1 MNEVKN
7 QNDMVKEILEY
18 LRDDPEGPGRTEF
31 LGRLDQLYTTD
42 DRIHWELRNEDREKC
57 LQEEENRRQCV
68 ENKKQR
74 KAEKAKRIKR

>member
-1 MNEVKN
+1 MNEVKD

-18 LRDDPEGPGRTEF
+18 LRNYPERPGRTEF
-31 LGRLDQLYTTD
+31 LGRPDQLYTAG

-57 LQEEENRRQCV
+57 LQEEENRRQRI